1 MASVARAVI
10 SFHTF
15 HLHGAQRGLV
25 QGHAPGGR
33 QGACGTRAEVL
44 VNGEKMNQLKLILL
58 LMIPPDSS
66 DSVFSGYSSALG
78 SGTAQILLGPSTAIF
93 CKNCRQKHH
102 MTERFFFPPG
112 RPGNESQCRFQIRT
126 VEKHLSIQNK
136 GHAQESSCKSAFFLD
151 NKIF

>member
-25 QGHAPGGR
+25 QGHTPGGR

-102 MTERFFFPPG
+102 MTERFFFPTRKTRERIPVPLPNTYRG
-112 RPGNESQCRFQIRT
+112 EALVYT
-126 VEKHLSIQNK
+126 K
-136 GHAQESSCKSAFFLD
+136 QETCTGIFLQ
-151 NKIF
+151 KCFLFGQ